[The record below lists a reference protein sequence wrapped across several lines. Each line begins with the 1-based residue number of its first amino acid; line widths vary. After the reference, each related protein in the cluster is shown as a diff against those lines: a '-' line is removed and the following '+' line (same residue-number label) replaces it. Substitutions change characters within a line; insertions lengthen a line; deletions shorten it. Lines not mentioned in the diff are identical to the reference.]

1 MTRCHVWPSVRP
13 SIHLNVS
20 DSVYQIHLRV
30 TISDIIIGY
39 LHKMSMA
46 YMNIQIDTLRIW
58 GIPCEM

>member
-39 LHKMSMA
+39 LHKMSMV
-46 YMNIQIDTLRIW
+46 YMNIQIDILRV
-58 GIPCEM
+58 